1 MINIQEAIKIAGEM
15 FIEREGRKMEDGD
28 EFIAVFKNCAVT
40 ASNKDG
46 ELKIR
51 FTDNVPL
58 IIDADVD
65 IYSEE

>member
-1 MINIQEAIKIAGEM
+1 MIDIKEAIKIAGEM
-15 FIEREGRKMEDGD
+15 FVEREGRKMEDGD

-46 ELKIR
+46 ELKIC

-58 IIDADVD
+58 IVDADVD
-65 IYSEE
+65 VYGEE